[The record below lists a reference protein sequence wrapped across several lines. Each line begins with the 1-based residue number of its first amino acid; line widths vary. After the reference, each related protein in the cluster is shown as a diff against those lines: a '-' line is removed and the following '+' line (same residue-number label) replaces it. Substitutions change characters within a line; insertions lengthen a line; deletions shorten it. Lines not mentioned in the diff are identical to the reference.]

1 MQLKTKQFWVAG
13 LVMMLF
19 GITMVVVGTI
29 NNFLIVEFGVDKL
42 FIGLCASVLA
52 AGVFLGLFSFGP
64 MVEQWGYKPLMLGG
78 LLLAIAGITGIVYTP
93 LVIYVPAFFFF
104 IGAGGGAVNGA
115 ANMLVANIFPKN
127 NSAYLSL
134 LGVFYGIGALGL
146 PLLTSLLLENDFPYQ
161 TILTLVAGFLFIP
174 ALLVSFLKFPG
185 AGRSAPIPLKK
196 FFLMF
201 THPAILLFGF
211 YMFFQGSVEGI
222 IPVWA
227 PSYLSEITGVT
238 YEKGLY
244 AITISASGLTFARL
258 LLGRFL
264 KIYPTFRVLLISM
277 VIFTFGTIIFGWGN
291 SFLISL
297 SGIAI
302 MGLGMAAFFPVMMGF
317 TVSHFPQNPGT
328 ALSLVMAMGLLGNLL
343 INYITGLILDYFG
356 VEKFIYVIAALLL
369 GLFTLLY
376 LIRTSLLEKK

>member
-1 MQLKTKQFWVAG
+1 MQLITKQFWVSG

-29 NNFLIVEFGVDKL
+29 NNFLVVEFGVDKL
-42 FIGLCASVLA
+42 FIGLCASILA
-52 AGVFLGLFSFGP
+52 AGVFSGLFSFGP
-64 MVEQWGYKPLMLGG
+64 MVEQWGYKPVMLGG
-78 LLLAIAGITGIVYTP
+78 LLLAIAGITGIVYSP
-93 LVIYVPAFFFF
+93 MVIYVPVFFFF
-104 IGAGGGAVNGA
+104 IGAGGGTVNGA
-115 ANMLVANIFPKN
+115 TNMLVAKIFPEN

-134 LGVFYGIGALGL
+134 LGVFYGVGALGL
-146 PLLTSLLLENDFPYQ
+146 PLLTSLMLENDFPYQ
-161 TILTLVAGFLFIP
+161 TILKMAAGFLFIP
-174 ALLVSFLKFPG
+174 TLLVLFLKFPG
-185 AGRSAPIPLKK
+185 AGKSEPIPLKK

-201 THPAILLFGF
+201 THPAILFFGF
-211 YMFFQGSVEGI
+211 YMFFQGSIEGI

-264 KIYPTFRVLLISM
+264 KIYPSFRVLLVSM
-277 VIFTFGTIIFGWGN
+277 VIFTSGTIIFGWGS

-302 MGLGMAAFFPVMMGF
+302 MGIGMAAFFPVMMGY
-317 TVSHFPQNPGT
+317 TVSHFPKNAGT
-328 ALSLVMAMGLLGNLL
+328 ALSLVMAMGLVGNLL

-356 VEKFIYVIAALLL
+356 VDKFIYVIAALLL

-376 LIRTSLLEKK
+376 LIRTRLLKKK